1 MPPPKPATDPPSTA
15 PTTGEVPTVRLSL
28 HNNHTQ
34 TRNEAGPAK
43 RGDYLT
49 LAEFLD
55 ELDVPKSTFFRW
67 KALGQAPRTY
77 KLPNGQLRIR
87 RTDFDAWMA
96 SREEPQAA

>member
-1 MPPPKPATDPPSTA
+1 MSTVKPSKD
-15 PTTGEVPTVRLSL
+15 
-28 HNNHTQ
+28 H
-34 TRNEAGPAK
+34 
-43 RGDYLT
+43 RGDADRRKPTSQARRTYLT
-49 LAEFLD
+49 LAEFLE

-96 SREEPQAA
+96 SVS

>member
-1 MPPPKPATDPPSTA
+1 MTTVKPSTD
-15 PTTGEVPTVRLSL
+15 R
-28 HNNHTQ
+28 
-34 TRNEAGPAK
+34 R
-43 RGDYLT
+43 RGTDRRKLGSQARRSYLT
-49 LAEFLD
+49 LAEFLE

-96 SREEPQAA
+96 SREEPPAA